1 MRPTPASDRLIAG
14 HSAEF
19 VAAWRSVFCRIFRWR
34 QDGRFA
40 VVPSLSGRSVFAYLP
55 GLDFSDLNAAEA
67 RQLAREVAGRPHNIR
82 SLSVPEGEPPFG
94 APAVLRLD
102 LGAFAHDRPAL
113 WERSLGRSARK
124 FVHKARRNGMRA
136 SEETGAPALATFT
149 ALLSTA
155 LARHGAPMRPKALFK
170 ALVDGLDA
178 HILVV
183 RDANGEA
190 LASLLWFL
198 DGTLAWAPWVG
209 NVRRAGAGELL
220 LWTLIEDALAS
231 GAEIVDFGRT
241 RVGGGTDRFKR
252 KFGTV
257 AVPVLWLS
265 DGSANLHARY
275 ALRQKLYGA
284 LPTVVADAVGPR
296 LCRYLPDY

>member
-1 MRPTPASDRLIAG
+1 MCLSDGLTAG

-40 VVPSLSGRSVFAYLP
+40 VVPSLLGRPVFAYLP
-55 GLDFSDLNAAEA
+55 GLDFSDLDAAEA
-67 RQLAREVAGRPHNIR
+67 RQLAHEMAGRPHNIR

-102 LGAFAHDRPAL
+102 LGAFAHDRTAL
-113 WERSLGRSARK
+113 WERSLGQSARR
-124 FVHKARRNGMRA
+124 FVRKARRNGMRA
-136 SEETGAPALATFT
+136 SEETGAAALAAFT
-149 ALLSTA
+149 TLLSSA

-170 ALVDGLDA
+170 ALVDGLDGR
-178 HILVV
+178 ILVV
-183 RDANGEA
+183 RDADGQA

-198 DGTLAWAPWVG
+198 DGALAWAPWVG

-220 LWTLIEDALAS
+220 LWALIEDALAS
-231 GAEIVDFGRT
+231 GAEIVDFGRA

-252 KFGTV
+252 KFGAV

-265 DGSANLHARY
+265 DKPANLYARY
-275 ALRQKLYGA
+275 ALRQKLYHA